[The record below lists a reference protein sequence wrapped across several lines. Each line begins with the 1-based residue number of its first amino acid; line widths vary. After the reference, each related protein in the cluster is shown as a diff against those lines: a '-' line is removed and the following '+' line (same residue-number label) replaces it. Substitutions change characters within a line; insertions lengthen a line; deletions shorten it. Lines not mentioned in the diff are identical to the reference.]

1 MFGDESSTSV
11 TEDRGGAGGC
21 GLVGVV
27 LVSTGG
33 CGLVGVVL
41 VSTGG
46 SGLSDDERD
55 LGLPLLSDGKLI
67 SS

>member
-1 MFGDESSTSV
+1 MLGDESSTSV
-11 TEDRGGAGGC
+11 TEDKGGA
-21 GLVGVV
+21 
-27 LVSTGG
+27 GG

-46 SGLSDDERD
+46 SGLSDEERD
-55 LGLPLLSDGKLI
+55 LGLPSLSDGKLI